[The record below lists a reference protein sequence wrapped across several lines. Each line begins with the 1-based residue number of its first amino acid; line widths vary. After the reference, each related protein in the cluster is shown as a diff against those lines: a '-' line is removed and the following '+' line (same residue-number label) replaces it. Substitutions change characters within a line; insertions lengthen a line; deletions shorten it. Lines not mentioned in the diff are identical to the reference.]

1 MVRMAAFML
10 CVFYPSEETTH
21 TAAPAGG
28 CAGAVLS
35 SDGAGVAR
43 EGHSRGG
50 VGRKELDKKEGHAGR
65 GSKGQTT
72 RGRGRAACAVNGQ
85 QLAVAG
91 EGGGRRGREA
101 VQPAGD
107 RAGGV
112 TARALGVGPGGLA
125 SSLQTQESCKDC
137 RQEVTGSE
145 VWLSDWM
152 AGRPRQVVSSHGS
165 VELSH
170 ACDC

>member
-1 MVRMAAFML
+1 MA
-10 CVFYPSEETTH
+10 
-21 TAAPAGG
+21 
-28 CAGAVLS
+28 
-35 SDGAGVAR
+35 
-43 EGHSRGG
+43 G

-112 TARALGVGPGGLA
+112 TARALGVGPAL
-125 SSLQTQESCKDC
+125 LYLK
-137 RQEVTGSE
+137 
-145 VWLSDWM
+145 
-152 AGRPRQVVSSHGS
+152 
-165 VELSH
+165 
-170 ACDC
+170 